1 MEIAGLII
9 AGVMSLVFGLMVVA
23 NQPRQPAT
31 RFFFVLTVGIALWA
45 LGIAAF
51 LATNVLAAA
60 LVYLRVY
67 YIGAALIAAAMI
79 SVAAHIGAR
88 RTTKYVP
95 VIAWVLFGIVASM
108 IIVRVD
114 WLIARVAL
122 NDHTVVIHPIGYF
135 IYMAYF
141 MLLFLVALII
151 LAHQARRRSALLVR
165 SQLRL
170 ISYAYGIAG
179 SVGMVFNLLL
189 PAVGCYDLIW
199 IGPLS
204 TFIFIPLAYLTIVK
218 HRLFGLKDAAVR
230 TIAYA
235 MLLSLLTI
243 VYYAATYSI
252 SAIISAFSGHDTG
265 GIPGFWGVLAAL
277 FLGFLFQPTKQFF
290 DRLTDKLFYRQG
302 YTIESFVDEI
312 GQILFHTMGLRL
324 LTTRLAACLTRL
336 IKARQ
341 VIFAVYDDGR
351 FRIFGSRGHTR
362 PPQVDLTELAVQ
374 YQLEQLDDVAVVE
387 SLPDRLRRTMKLQKI
402 AIIMTLSLQDDIVG
416 FVLIGESQ
424 KKNYVE
430 RDLSM
435 LRAVRGE
442 LAIAIKNAQSMEEVN
457 ELNTELQQRIEAAT
471 QELRMSNQQL
481 QRLDEAKNEFISMAS
496 HQLRTPLTSIKG
508 YLDMLLQGDLGP
520 VRPTQKAVLREAFS
534 SSERMVQLIN
544 DFLSISRL
552 QTGTF
557 TINRQLASLSD
568 IVRSEVA
575 LLKVVAKQ
583 HTITLSVHIDED
595 VPTLDIDAEKLRQV
609 IMNMID
615 NAIFYS
621 KERTTVNVSLS
632 CDTQEVVF
640 TVEDQGIGVP
650 KAEQSGVFGKF
661 FRASN
666 ARKRRPDGT
675 GVGLFLA
682 RKVVLE
688 HGGSMIFTSKE
699 NKGSTFGFRLPLD
712 QPRISKRRQVAKKGL
727 PE

>member
-1 MEIAGLII
+1 M
-9 AGVMSLVFGLMVVA
+9 
-23 NQPRQPAT
+23 
-31 RFFFVLTVGIALWA
+31 
-45 LGIAAF
+45 
-51 LATNVLAAA
+51 
-60 LVYLRVY
+60 
-67 YIGAALIAAAMI
+67 
-79 SVAAHIGAR
+79 
-88 RTTKYVP
+88 
-95 VIAWVLFGIVASM
+95 
-108 IIVRVD
+108 
-114 WLIARVAL
+114 
-122 NDHTVVIHPIGYF
+122 
-135 IYMAYF
+135 
-141 MLLFLVALII
+141 
-151 LAHQARRRSALLVR
+151 
-165 SQLRL
+165 
-170 ISYAYGIAG
+170 
-179 SVGMVFNLLL
+179 
-189 PAVGCYDLIW
+189 
-199 IGPLS
+199 
-204 TFIFIPLAYLTIVK
+204 
-218 HRLFGLKDAAVR
+218 
-230 TIAYA
+230 
-235 MLLSLLTI
+235 
-243 VYYAATYSI
+243 
-252 SAIISAFSGHDTG
+252 
-265 GIPGFWGVLAAL
+265 
-277 FLGFLFQPTKQFF
+277 
-290 DRLTDKLFYRQG
+290 
-302 YTIESFVDEI
+302 
-312 GQILFHTMGLRL
+312 
-324 LTTRLAACLTRL
+324 
-336 IKARQ
+336 
-341 VIFAVYDDGR
+341 YDDGR
-351 FRIFGSRGHTR
+351 FRIFGSHGHTR

-557 TINRQLASLSD
+557 TMNRQLASLSD

-621 KERTTVNVSLS
+621 KEQTTVNVSLC
-632 CDTQEVVF
+632 CDTHEVVF

-712 QPRISKRRQVAKKGL
+712 QPRIRKRRQVAKKGL

>member
-9 AGVMSLVFGLMVVA
+9 AGMMSLVFGLMVVA

-67 YIGAALIAAAMI
+67 YIGAALIAVTMI
-79 SVAAHIGAR
+79 SVATHIGAR

-95 VIAWVLFGIVASM
+95 VTAWVLFGIVASM

-114 WLIARVAL
+114 WLIAQVAL
-122 NDHTVVIHPIGYF
+122 NDHTVAIHPIGYF

-189 PAVGCYDLIW
+189 PAVGRYDLIW

-243 VYYAATYSI
+243 VYYVATYSI
-252 SAIISAFSGHDTG
+252 SAIVSALSGHDAS
-265 GIPGFWGVLAAL
+265 GISGFWGVLAAL

-290 DRLTDKLFYRQG
+290 DRLTDTLFYRQG

-312 GQILFHTMGLRL
+312 GQILLHTMGLRL
-324 LTTRLAACLTRL
+324 LTARLAACLTRL

-351 FRIFGSRGHTR
+351 FRIFGSHGHTR

-568 IVRSEVA
+568 IVQSEIA

-583 HTITLSVHIDED
+583 RNIVLSVHIDED

-621 KERTTVNVSLS
+621 KERTTVKVSL
-632 CDTQEVVF
+632 CYNTQEVVF

-712 QPRISKRRQVAKKGL
+712 QPRTRKR
-727 PE
+727 

>member
-23 NQPRQPAT
+23 HQPRQPAT

-51 LATNVLAAA
+51 LATNALATA
-60 LVYLRVY
+60 LIYLRIY
-67 YIGAALIAAAMI
+67 YIGAALIAVAMI
-79 SVAAHIGAR
+79 SVAAHIGSR
-88 RTTKYVP
+88 RTMKWLP
-95 VIAWVLFGIVASM
+95 VTAWVLFSIVAAV
-108 IIVRVD
+108 IVVRVD
-114 WLIARVAL
+114 WLIAQVVV
-122 NDHTVVIHPIGYF
+122 DEHTVVIHPIGYF
-135 IYMAYF
+135 VYMAYF
-141 MLLFLVALII
+141 ILLFLAALII
-151 LAHQARRRSALLVR
+151 LAYQARRRSALLVR

-170 ISYAYGIAG
+170 ISHAYGIAG
-179 SVGMVFNLLL
+179 GVGMVFNLLL
-189 PAVGCYDLIW
+189 PAVGRYDLIW
-199 IGPLS
+199 AGPLS

-235 MLLSLLTI
+235 MLLSLLAI
-243 VYYAATYSI
+243 VYYAATYII
-252 SAIISAFSGHDTG
+252 SAIVSALSGHDIG

-277 FLGFLFQPTKQFF
+277 LLGFLFQPTKQFF
-290 DRLTDKLFYRQG
+290 DRLTDKLFYRQD
-302 YTIESFVDEI
+302 YTIESFINEI
-312 GQILFHTMGLRL
+312 GQILLHTMGLRL

-336 IKARQ
+336 LKARQ

-362 PPQVDLTELAVQ
+362 PPQVDLTGLAAQ
-374 YQLEQLDDVAVVE
+374 HQIEQLDDVAVVE
-387 SLPDRLRRTMKLQKI
+387 SLPEQLRRTMKLQKL
-402 AIIMTLSLQDDIVG
+402 AIVMTLSLQEDIVG

-424 KKNYVE
+424 KNNYVE

-457 ELNTELQQRIEAAT
+457 ELNAELQQRVEAAT

-557 TINRQLASLSD
+557 TMNRQPANLGD
-568 IVRSEVA
+568 IVQSEMA
-575 LLKVVAKQ
+575 LLKIVAKQ
-583 HTITLSVHIDED
+583 HNITLSVHIDDD
-595 VPTLDIDAEKLRQV
+595 VPTLPIDAEKLRQV

-621 KERTTVNVSLS
+621 KERTTVKVSLC
-632 CDTQEVVF
+632 CDAQEVVF

-688 HGGSMIFTSKE
+688 HGGAMIFTSKE

-712 QPRISKRRQVAKKGL
+712 RTAANKKKATSH
-727 PE
+727 

>member
-67 YIGAALIAAAMI
+67 YIGAALIAVAMI
-79 SVAAHIGAR
+79 SVATHIGAR

-114 WLIARVAL
+114 WLIAQVAL
-122 NDHTVVIHPIGYF
+122 NDHTVMIHPIGYF

-179 SVGMVFNLLL
+179 SVGMIFNLLL
-189 PAVGCYDLIW
+189 PAIGRYDLIW

-312 GQILFHTMGLRL
+312 GQILLHTMGLRL
-324 LTTRLAACLTRL
+324 LTARLAACLTRL

-351 FRIFGSRGHTR
+351 FRIFGSHGHTR

-557 TINRQLASLSD
+557 TMNRQLASLSD
-568 IVRSEVA
+568 IVQSEVA

-609 IMNMID
+609 VMNMID

-621 KERTTVNVSLS
+621 KERTTVNVSLC

-688 HGGSMIFTSKE
+688 HGGAMIFTSKE

-712 QPRISKRRQVAKKGL
+712 QPRTRKR
-727 PE
+727 

>member
-79 SVAAHIGAR
+79 SVATHIGAR

-95 VIAWVLFGIVASM
+95 VTAWVLFGIIASM

-114 WLIARVAL
+114 WLIAQVAL

-243 VYYAATYSI
+243 VYYVATYSI
-252 SAIISAFSGHDTG
+252 SAIISALSGHDTG

-312 GQILFHTMGLRL
+312 GQILLHTMGLRL

-351 FRIFGSRGHTR
+351 FRIFGSHGHTR

-557 TINRQLASLSD
+557 TMNRQLASLSD

-583 HTITLSVHIDED
+583 RNIVLSVHIDED

-621 KERTTVNVSLS
+621 KEQTTVKVSLC

-699 NKGSTFGFRLPLD
+699 NKGSTFGFRLPID
-712 QPRISKRRQVAKKGL
+712 QPRIRKRRQVAKKGL

>member
-23 NQPRQPAT
+23 HQPRQPAT

-45 LGIAAF
+45 LGIAVF

-60 LVYLRVY
+60 LMYLRIY
-67 YIGAALIAAAMI
+67 YIGAALIAVAMI
-79 SVAAHIGAR
+79 SVATHIGAR

-95 VIAWVLFGIVASM
+95 VTAWVLFSVVALMIV
-108 IIVRVD
+108 VRVD
-114 WLIARVAL
+114 WLIAQVVL

-135 IYMAYF
+135 VYVAYF
-141 MLLFLVALII
+141 ILLFLAALII

-179 SVGMVFNLLL
+179 SVGMIFNLLL
-189 PAVGCYDLIW
+189 PAVGRYDLIW

-243 VYYAATYSI
+243 IYYAATYSI
-252 SAIISAFSGHDTG
+252 SAIISALSGHDTG
-265 GIPGFWGVLAAL
+265 GMPGFWGVLAAL

-302 YTIESFVDEI
+302 YTIESFINEV
-312 GQILFHTMGLRL
+312 GQILLHTMGLRL

-351 FRIFGSRGHTR
+351 FRIFGSHGHTR

-557 TINRQLASLSD
+557 TMNRQLASLSD
-568 IVRSEVA
+568 IVQSEIA

-609 IMNMID
+609 VMNMVD

-621 KERTTVNVSLS
+621 KERTTVKVSLC

-712 QPRISKRRQVAKKGL
+712 RSAANKKKVTSR
-727 PE
+727 

>member
-23 NQPRQPAT
+23 HQPRQPAT

-51 LATNVLAAA
+51 LATNVLVAA
-60 LVYLRVY
+60 LIYLRIY
-67 YIGAALIAAAMI
+67 YIGAALIAVAMI
-79 SVAAHIGAR
+79 SVAAHIGSR
-88 RTTKYVP
+88 RTMKWLPAT
-95 VIAWVLFGIVASM
+95 AWVLFSIVAAV
-108 IIVRVD
+108 IVVRVD
-114 WLIARVAL
+114 WLIAQVVV
-122 NDHTVVIHPIGYF
+122 DEHTVVIHPIGYF

-141 MLLFLVALII
+141 ILLFLAALVI
-151 LAHQARRRSALLVR
+151 LAYQARRRSALLVR

-170 ISYAYGIAG
+170 ISHAYGIAG
-179 SVGMVFNLLL
+179 GVGMVFNLLL
-189 PAVGCYDLIW
+189 PAVGRYDLIW
-199 IGPLS
+199 AGPLS

-235 MLLSLLTI
+235 MLLSLLAI
-243 VYYAATYSI
+243 VYYAATYII
-252 SAIISAFSGHDTG
+252 SAIVSALSGHDIG

-277 FLGFLFQPTKQFF
+277 LLGFLFQPTKQFF
-290 DRLTDKLFYRQG
+290 DRLTDKLFYRQD
-302 YTIESFVDEI
+302 YTIESFINEI
-312 GQILFHTMGLRL
+312 GQILLHTMGLRL

-336 IKARQ
+336 LKARQ

-362 PPQVDLTELAVQ
+362 PPQVDLTGLAVQ
-374 YQLEQLDDVAVVE
+374 HQIEQLDDVAVVE
-387 SLPDRLRRTMKLQKI
+387 SLPEQLRRTMKLQKL
-402 AIIMTLSLQDDIVG
+402 AIVMTLSLQEDIVG

-424 KKNYVE
+424 KNNYVE

-457 ELNTELQQRIEAAT
+457 ELNAELQQRVEAAT

-557 TINRQLASLSD
+557 TMNRQPANLGD
-568 IVRSEVA
+568 IVQSEMA
-575 LLKVVAKQ
+575 LLKIVAKQ
-583 HTITLSVHIDED
+583 HNITLSVHIDDD
-595 VPTLDIDAEKLRQV
+595 VPTLPIDAEKLRQV

-621 KERTTVNVSLS
+621 KEQTTVKVSLC
-632 CDTQEVVF
+632 CDTREVVF

-688 HGGSMIFTSKE
+688 HGGAMIFTSKE

-712 QPRISKRRQVAKKGL
+712 RPAVNKKKATSH
-727 PE
+727 

>member
-9 AGVMSLVFGLMVVA
+9 AGVMSLVFGVMVVA
-23 NQPRQPAT
+23 NQPHQPAT

-51 LATNVLAAA
+51 LATNVLVAA
-60 LVYLRVY
+60 LIYLRIY
-67 YIGAALIAAAMI
+67 YIGAALIAVAMI
-79 SVAAHIGAR
+79 SVAAHIGSR
-88 RTTKYVP
+88 RTMKWLPAT
-95 VIAWVLFGIVASM
+95 AWVLFSIVAAV
-108 IIVRVD
+108 IVVRVD
-114 WLIARVAL
+114 WLIAQVVV
-122 NDHTVVIHPIGYF
+122 DEHTVVIHPIGYF

-141 MLLFLVALII
+141 ILLFLAALVI
-151 LAHQARRRSALLVR
+151 LAYQARRRSALLVR

-170 ISYAYGIAG
+170 ISHAYGIAG
-179 SVGMVFNLLL
+179 GVGMVFNLLL
-189 PAVGCYDLIW
+189 PAVGRYDLIW
-199 IGPLS
+199 AGPLS

-235 MLLSLLTI
+235 MLLSLLAI
-243 VYYAATYSI
+243 VYYAATYII
-252 SAIISAFSGHDTG
+252 SAIVSALSGHDIG

-290 DRLTDKLFYRQG
+290 DRLTDKLFYRQD
-302 YTIESFVDEI
+302 YTIESFINEI
-312 GQILFHTMGLRL
+312 GQILLHTMGLRL

-336 IKARQ
+336 LKARQ

-362 PPQVDLTELAVQ
+362 PPQVDLTGLAVQ
-374 YQLEQLDDVAVVE
+374 HQIEQLDDVAVVE
-387 SLPDRLRRTMKLQKI
+387 SLPEQLRRTMKLQKL
-402 AIIMTLSLQDDIVG
+402 AIVMTLSLQEDIVG

-424 KKNYVE
+424 KNNYVE

-457 ELNTELQQRIEAAT
+457 ELNAELQQRVEAAT

-557 TINRQLASLSD
+557 TMNRQLANLGD
-568 IVRSEVA
+568 IVQSEMA
-575 LLKVVAKQ
+575 LLKIVAKQ
-583 HTITLSVHIDED
+583 HNITLSVHIDD
-595 VPTLDIDAEKLRQV
+595 DIPTLPIDAEKLRQV

-621 KERTTVNVSLS
+621 KERTTVKVSLC
-632 CDTQEVVF
+632 CDTREVVF

-688 HGGSMIFTSKE
+688 HGGAMIFTSKE

-712 QPRISKRRQVAKKGL
+712 RPAVNKKKATSH
-727 PE
+727 

>member
-45 LGIAAF
+45 LGIAVF

-60 LVYLRVY
+60 LIYLRIY
-67 YIGAALIAAAMI
+67 YIGAALIAVAMI
-79 SVAAHIGAR
+79 SVAAHIGSR
-88 RTTKYVP
+88 RTMKWLPAT
-95 VIAWVLFGIVASM
+95 AWVLFSIVAAV
-108 IIVRVD
+108 IVVRVD
-114 WLIARVAL
+114 WLIAQVVV
-122 NDHTVVIHPIGYF
+122 DEHTVVIHPIGYF

-141 MLLFLVALII
+141 ILLFLAALII

-179 SVGMVFNLLL
+179 SVGMIFNLLL
-189 PAVGCYDLIW
+189 PAVGRYDLIW

-243 VYYAATYSI
+243 VYYTATYSI
-252 SAIISAFSGHDTG
+252 SAIVSALSGHDIG
-265 GIPGFWGVLAAL
+265 GIPGFWGVMAAL
-277 FLGFLFQPTKQFF
+277 LLGFLFQPTKQFF

-302 YTIESFVDEI
+302 YTIESFINEI
-312 GQILFHTMGLRL
+312 GQILLHTMGLRL

-336 IKARQ
+336 LKARQ
-341 VIFAVYDDGR
+341 VIFAVYDDGH

-362 PPQVDLTELAVQ
+362 PPQVDLAELVIQ
-374 YQLEQLDDVAVVE
+374 HQLEQLDDVAVVE
-387 SLPDRLRRTMKLQKI
+387 SLPEQLRRTMKLQKL
-402 AIIMTLSLQDDIVG
+402 AIVMTLSLQEDIVG

-424 KKNYVE
+424 KNNYVE

-457 ELNTELQQRIEAAT
+457 ELNAELQQRVEAAT

-557 TINRQLASLSD
+557 TMNRQLANLGD
-568 IVRSEVA
+568 IVQSEMA
-575 LLKVVAKQ
+575 LLKIVAKQ
-583 HTITLSVHIDED
+583 HNITLSVHIDDD
-595 VPTLDIDAEKLRQV
+595 VPTLPIDAEKLRQV

-621 KERTTVNVSLS
+621 KERTTVKVSLC
-632 CDTQEVVF
+632 CDTREVVF

-688 HGGSMIFTSKE
+688 HGGAMIFTSKE

-712 QPRISKRRQVAKKGL
+712 RPAVNKKKATSH
-727 PE
+727 

>member
-23 NQPRQPAT
+23 HQPRQPAT

-60 LVYLRVY
+60 LIYLRIY
-67 YIGAALIAAAMI
+67 YIGAALIAVAML
-79 SVAAHIGAR
+79 SVAAHIGSR
-88 RTTKYVP
+88 RTMKWLPAT
-95 VIAWVLFGIVASM
+95 AWVLFSIVAAV
-108 IIVRVD
+108 IVVRVD
-114 WLIARVAL
+114 WLIAQVVV
-122 NDHTVVIHPIGYF
+122 DEHTVVIHPIGYF

-141 MLLFLVALII
+141 ILLFLAALVI
-151 LAHQARRRSALLVR
+151 LAYQARRRSALLVR

-170 ISYAYGIAG
+170 ISHAYEIAG
-179 SVGMVFNLLL
+179 GVGMVFNLLL
-189 PAVGCYDLIW
+189 PAVGRYDLIW
-199 IGPLS
+199 AGPLS

-235 MLLSLLTI
+235 MLLSLLAI
-243 VYYAATYSI
+243 VYYAATYII
-252 SAIISAFSGHDTG
+252 SAIVSALSGHDIG

-290 DRLTDKLFYRQG
+290 DRLTDKLFYRQD
-302 YTIESFVDEI
+302 YTIESFINEI
-312 GQILFHTMGLRL
+312 GQILLHTMGLRL

-336 IKARQ
+336 LKARQ

-362 PPQVDLTELAVQ
+362 PPQVDLTGLAVQ
-374 YQLEQLDDVAVVE
+374 HQIEQLDDVAVVE
-387 SLPDRLRRTMKLQKI
+387 SLPEQLRRTMKLQKL
-402 AIIMTLSLQDDIVG
+402 AIVMTLSLQEDIVG

-424 KKNYVE
+424 KNNYVE

-457 ELNTELQQRIEAAT
+457 ELNAELQQRVEAAT

-557 TINRQLASLSD
+557 TMNRQLANLGD
-568 IVRSEVA
+568 IVQSEMA
-575 LLKVVAKQ
+575 LLKIVAKQ
-583 HTITLSVHIDED
+583 HNITLSVHIDD
-595 VPTLDIDAEKLRQV
+595 DIPTLPIDAEKLRQV

-621 KERTTVNVSLS
+621 KERTTVKVSLC
-632 CDTQEVVF
+632 CDTREVVF

-688 HGGSMIFTSKE
+688 HGGAMIFTSKE

-712 QPRISKRRQVAKKGL
+712 RPAVNKKKATSH
-727 PE
+727 

>member
-23 NQPRQPAT
+23 HQPRQLAT

-60 LVYLRVY
+60 LIYLRIY

-79 SVAAHIGAR
+79 SVATHIGAR
-88 RTTKYVP
+88 RSAKYVP
-95 VIAWVLFGIVASM
+95 VTAWVLFSIVALM

-114 WLIARVAL
+114 WLIAQVVL

-135 IYMAYF
+135 VYMVYF
-141 MLLFLVALII
+141 ILLFLAALII

-179 SVGMVFNLLL
+179 SVGMIFNLLL
-189 PAVGCYDLIW
+189 PAVGRYDLIW

-243 VYYAATYSI
+243 VYYTATYSI
-252 SAIISAFSGHDTG
+252 SAIVSAFSGYDSG
-265 GIPGFWGVLAAL
+265 GMPGFWGVLAAL
-277 FLGFLFQPTKQFF
+277 LLGFLFQPTKQFF

-302 YTIESFVDEI
+302 YTIESFINEI
-312 GQILFHTMGLRL
+312 GQILLHTMGLRL
-324 LTTRLAACLTRL
+324 LTTRLAVCLTRL

-341 VIFAVYDDGR
+341 VIFAVYDNGR

-362 PPQVDLTELAVQ
+362 PPQVDLTGLAVQ
-374 YQLEQLDDVAVVE
+374 HQIEQLDDVAVVE
-387 SLPDRLRRTMKLQKI
+387 SLPEQLRRTMKLQKL
-402 AIIMTLSLQDDIVG
+402 AIVMTLSLQEDIVG

-424 KKNYVE
+424 KNNYVE

-457 ELNTELQQRIEAAT
+457 ELNAELQQRVEAAT

-557 TINRQLASLSD
+557 TMNRQLANLGD
-568 IVRSEVA
+568 IVQSEMA
-575 LLKVVAKQ
+575 LLKIVAKQ
-583 HTITLSVHIDED
+583 RNITLSVHIDDD
-595 VPTLDIDAEKLRQV
+595 VPTLPIDAEKLRQV
-609 IMNMID
+609 IMNMTD

-621 KERTTVNVSLS
+621 KEQTTVKVSLC
-632 CDTQEVVF
+632 CDTREVVF

-699 NKGSTFGFRLPLD
+699 DKGSTFGFRLPLD
-712 QPRISKRRQVAKKGL
+712 RPAVNKKKVTSR
-727 PE
+727 

>member
-23 NQPRQPAT
+23 HQPRQPAT

-60 LVYLRVY
+60 LVHLRVY
-67 YIGAALIAAAMI
+67 YIGAALIAVAMI
-79 SVAAHIGAR
+79 SVATHIGAR

-189 PAVGCYDLIW
+189 PAVGRYDLIW

-230 TIAYA
+230 MIAYA

-243 VYYAATYSI
+243 VYYVATYSI
-252 SAIISAFSGHDTG
+252 SAIVSALSGHDTG
-265 GIPGFWGVLAAL
+265 GISGFWGVLAAL

-302 YTIESFVDEI
+302 YTIESFINEV
-312 GQILFHTMGLRL
+312 GQILLHTMGLRL

-351 FRIFGSRGHTR
+351 FRIFGSHGHTR

-457 ELNTELQQRIEAAT
+457 ELNTELQQRVEAAT
-471 QELRMSNQQL
+471 QELRTSNQQL

-557 TINRQLASLSD
+557 TMNRQPANLGD
-568 IVRSEVA
+568 IVQSEMA
-575 LLKVVAKQ
+575 LLKIVAKQ
-583 HTITLSVHIDED
+583 RNITLSVHIDDD
-595 VPTLDIDAEKLRQV
+595 VPILAIDAEKLRQV

-621 KERTTVNVSLS
+621 KEQTTVKVSLC
-632 CDTQEVVF
+632 CDTREVVF

-699 NKGSTFGFRLPLD
+699 DKGSTFGFRLPLD
-712 QPRISKRRQVAKKGL
+712 RPAVNKKKVTSR
-727 PE
+727 

>member
-1 MEIAGLII
+1 
-9 AGVMSLVFGLMVVA
+9 
-23 NQPRQPAT
+23 
-31 RFFFVLTVGIALWA
+31 
-45 LGIAAF
+45 
-51 LATNVLAAA
+51 
-60 LVYLRVY
+60 
-67 YIGAALIAAAMI
+67 MI
-79 SVAAHIGAR
+79 SVATHIGAR

-95 VIAWVLFGIVASM
+95 VTAWVLFGIVASM

-114 WLIARVAL
+114 WLIAQVAL
-122 NDHTVVIHPIGYF
+122 NDHTVMIHPIGYF

-179 SVGMVFNLLL
+179 SVGMIFNLLL
-189 PAVGCYDLIW
+189 PAIGRYDLIW

-243 VYYAATYSI
+243 VYYVATYSI
-252 SAIISAFSGHDTG
+252 SAIVSALSGHDAS
-265 GIPGFWGVLAAL
+265 GISGFWGVLAAL

-312 GQILFHTMGLRL
+312 GQILLHTMGLRL

-351 FRIFGSRGHTR
+351 FRIFGSHGHTR

-557 TINRQLASLSD
+557 TMNRQLASLSD

-609 IMNMID
+609 VMNMID

-621 KERTTVNVSLS
+621 KERTTIKVSL
-632 CDTQEVVF
+632 CCNTQEVVF

>member
-23 NQPRQPAT
+23 HQSRQPAT

-60 LVYLRVY
+60 LIYLRIY
-67 YIGAALIAAAMI
+67 YIGAALIAVAMI
-79 SVAAHIGAR
+79 SVAAHIGSR
-88 RTTKYVP
+88 RTMKWLPAT
-95 VIAWVLFGIVASM
+95 AWVLFGIVAAV
-108 IIVRVD
+108 IVVRVD
-114 WLIARVAL
+114 WLIAQVVV
-122 NDHTVVIHPIGYF
+122 DEHTVVIHPIGYF

-141 MLLFLVALII
+141 ILLFLAALVI
-151 LAHQARRRSALLVR
+151 LAYQARRRSALLVR

-170 ISYAYGIAG
+170 ISHAYGIAG
-179 SVGMVFNLLL
+179 GVGMVFNLLL
-189 PAVGCYDLIW
+189 PAVGRYDLIW
-199 IGPLS
+199 AGPLS

-235 MLLSLLTI
+235 MLLSLLAI
-243 VYYAATYSI
+243 VYYAATYII
-252 SAIISAFSGHDTG
+252 SAIVSALSGHDIG

-277 FLGFLFQPTKQFF
+277 LLGFLFQPTKQFF
-290 DRLTDKLFYRQG
+290 DRLTDKLFYRQD
-302 YTIESFVDEI
+302 YTIESFINEI
-312 GQILFHTMGLRL
+312 GQILLHTMGLRL
-324 LTTRLAACLTRL
+324 LTTRLAVCLTRL
-336 IKARQ
+336 LKARQ

-362 PPQVDLTELAVQ
+362 PPQVDLTGLAAQ
-374 YQLEQLDDVAVVE
+374 HQTEQLDDVAVVE
-387 SLPDRLRRTMKLQKI
+387 SLPEQLRRTMKLQKL
-402 AIIMTLSLQDDIVG
+402 AIVMTLSLQEDIVG

-424 KKNYVE
+424 KNNYVE

-457 ELNTELQQRIEAAT
+457 ELNAELQQRVEAAT

-557 TINRQLASLSD
+557 TMNRQPANLGD
-568 IVRSEVA
+568 IVQSEMI
-575 LLKVVAKQ
+575 LLKIVAKQ
-583 HTITLSVHIDED
+583 RNITLSVHIDDD
-595 VPTLDIDAEKLRQV
+595 VPSLAIDAEKLRQV

-621 KERTTVNVSLS
+621 KEQTTVKVSLC
-632 CDTQEVVF
+632 CDAQEVVF

-688 HGGSMIFTSKE
+688 HGGAMIFASKE

-712 QPRISKRRQVAKKGL
+712 RPAVNKKKATSH
-727 PE
+727 

>member
-23 NQPRQPAT
+23 HQPRQPAT

-51 LATNVLAAA
+51 LATNVLVAA
-60 LVYLRVY
+60 LIYLRIY
-67 YIGAALIAAAMI
+67 YIGAALIAVAMI
-79 SVAAHIGAR
+79 SVAAHIGSR
-88 RTTKYVP
+88 RTMKWLPAT
-95 VIAWVLFGIVASM
+95 AWVLFGIVTTV
-108 IIVRVD
+108 IVVRVD
-114 WLIARVAL
+114 WLIAQVVV
-122 NDHTVVIHPIGYF
+122 DEHTVVIHPIGYF

-141 MLLFLVALII
+141 ILLFLAALVI
-151 LAHQARRRSALLVR
+151 LAYQARRRSALLVR
-165 SQLRL
+165 PQLRL
-170 ISYAYGIAG
+170 ISHAYGIAG
-179 SVGMVFNLLL
+179 GVGMVFNLLL
-189 PAVGCYDLIW
+189 PAVGRYDLIW
-199 IGPLS
+199 AGPLS

-235 MLLSLLTI
+235 MLLSLLAI
-243 VYYAATYSI
+243 VYYAATYII
-252 SAIISAFSGHDTG
+252 SAIVSALSGHDIG

-277 FLGFLFQPTKQFF
+277 LLGFLFQPTKQFF

-302 YTIESFVDEI
+302 YTIESFINEV
-312 GQILFHTMGLRL
+312 GQILLHTMGLRL

-336 IKARQ
+336 LKARQ

-362 PPQVDLTELAVQ
+362 PPQVDLTGLAVQ
-374 YQLEQLDDVAVVE
+374 HQIEQLDDVAVVE
-387 SLPDRLRRTMKLQKI
+387 SLPEQLRRTMKLQKL
-402 AIIMTLSLQDDIVG
+402 AIVMTLSLQEDIVG

-424 KKNYVE
+424 KNNYVE

-457 ELNTELQQRIEAAT
+457 ELNAELQQRVEAAT

-557 TINRQLASLSD
+557 TMNRQLANLGD
-568 IVRSEVA
+568 IVQSEMA
-575 LLKVVAKQ
+575 LLKIVAKQ
-583 HTITLSVHIDED
+583 HNITLSVHIDDD
-595 VPTLDIDAEKLRQV
+595 VPTLPIDAEKLRQV

-621 KERTTVNVSLS
+621 KEQTTVKVSLC
-632 CDTQEVVF
+632 CDAQEVVF

-688 HGGSMIFTSKE
+688 HGGAMIFASKE

-712 QPRISKRRQVAKKGL
+712 RAAANKKKATSH
-727 PE
+727 

>member
-60 LVYLRVY
+60 LIYLRIY

-79 SVAAHIGAR
+79 SVATHIGAR

-95 VIAWVLFGIVASM
+95 VTAWVLFGIVASM

-114 WLIARVAL
+114 WLIAQVVL

-135 IYMAYF
+135 VYMVYF
-141 MLLFLVALII
+141 ILLFLAALII

-179 SVGMVFNLLL
+179 SVGMIFNLLL
-189 PAVGCYDLIW
+189 PAVGRYDLIW

-243 VYYAATYSI
+243 VYYTATYSI
-252 SAIISAFSGHDTG
+252 SAIVSAFSGHDIG
-265 GIPGFWGVLAAL
+265 GMPGFWGVLAAL
-277 FLGFLFQPTKQFF
+277 LLGFLFQPTKQFF

-302 YTIESFVDEI
+302 YTIESFINEI
-312 GQILFHTMGLRL
+312 GQILLHTMGLRL
-324 LTTRLAACLTRL
+324 LTTRLAVCLTRL

-341 VIFAVYDDGR
+341 VIFAVYDNGR

-362 PPQVDLTELAVQ
+362 PPQVDLAELVMQ
-374 YQLEQLDDVAVVE
+374 HQLEQLDDVAVVE
-387 SLPDRLRRTMKLQKI
+387 SLPEQLRRTMKLQKL
-402 AIIMTLSLQDDIVG
+402 AIVMTLSLQEDIVG

-424 KKNYVE
+424 KNNYVE

-457 ELNTELQQRIEAAT
+457 ELNAELQQRVEAAT

-557 TINRQLASLSD
+557 TMNRQLANLGD
-568 IVRSEVA
+568 IVRSEMA
-575 LLKVVAKQ
+575 LLKIVAKQ
-583 HTITLSVHIDED
+583 HNITLSVHIDDD
-595 VPTLDIDAEKLRQV
+595 VPTLAIDAEKLRQV

-621 KERTTVNVSLS
+621 KEQTTVKVSLC
-632 CDTQEVVF
+632 CDTREVVF

-699 NKGSTFGFRLPLD
+699 DKGSTFGFRLPLD
-712 QPRISKRRQVAKKGL
+712 RPAVNKKKVTSR
-727 PE
+727 

>member
-23 NQPRQPAT
+23 HQPRQPAT

-51 LATNVLAAA
+51 LATNVLVAA
-60 LVYLRVY
+60 LIYLRVY
-67 YIGAALIAAAMI
+67 YIGAALIAVAMI
-79 SVAAHIGAR
+79 SVAAHIGSR
-88 RTTKYVP
+88 RTMKWLPAT
-95 VIAWVLFGIVASM
+95 AWVLFSIVAAV
-108 IIVRVD
+108 IVVRVD
-114 WLIARVAL
+114 WLIAQVVV
-122 NDHTVVIHPIGYF
+122 DEHTVVIHPIGYF

-141 MLLFLVALII
+141 ILLFLAALVI
-151 LAHQARRRSALLVR
+151 LAYQARRRSALLVR

-170 ISYAYGIAG
+170 ISHAYGIAG
-179 SVGMVFNLLL
+179 GVGMVFNLLL
-189 PAVGCYDLIW
+189 PAVGRYDLIW
-199 IGPLS
+199 AGPLS

-235 MLLSLLTI
+235 MLLSLLAI
-243 VYYAATYSI
+243 VYYAATYII
-252 SAIISAFSGHDTG
+252 SAIVSALSGHDIG

-290 DRLTDKLFYRQG
+290 DRLTDKLFYRQD
-302 YTIESFVDEI
+302 YTIESFINEI
-312 GQILFHTMGLRL
+312 GQILLHTMGLRL

-336 IKARQ
+336 LKARQ
-341 VIFAVYDDGR
+341 VIFAVYDDGC

-362 PPQVDLTELAVQ
+362 PPQVDLTGLAVQ
-374 YQLEQLDDVAVVE
+374 HQIEQLNDVAVVE
-387 SLPDRLRRTMKLQKI
+387 SLPEQLRRTMKLQKL
-402 AIIMTLSLQDDIVG
+402 AIVMTLSLQEDIVG

-424 KKNYVE
+424 KNNYVE

-457 ELNTELQQRIEAAT
+457 ELNAELQQRVEAAT

-557 TINRQLASLSD
+557 TMNRQPANLGD
-568 IVRSEVA
+568 IVQSEMA
-575 LLKVVAKQ
+575 LLKIVAKQ
-583 HTITLSVHIDED
+583 HNITLSVHIDDD
-595 VPTLDIDAEKLRQV
+595 VPTLAIDAEKLRQV

-621 KERTTVNVSLS
+621 KEQTTVKVSLC
-632 CDTQEVVF
+632 CDTREVLF

-688 HGGSMIFTSKE
+688 HGGAMIFTSKE

-712 QPRISKRRQVAKKGL
+712 RTAANKKKATSH
-727 PE
+727 

>member
-23 NQPRQPAT
+23 HQPRQPAT

-79 SVAAHIGAR
+79 SVATHIGAR

-95 VIAWVLFGIVASM
+95 VTAWVLFGIIASM

-189 PAVGCYDLIW
+189 PAVGRYDLIW

-243 VYYAATYSI
+243 IYYAATYSI
-252 SAIISAFSGHDTG
+252 SAIISALSGHDTG
-265 GIPGFWGVLAAL
+265 GISGFWGVLAAL

-312 GQILFHTMGLRL
+312 GQILLHTMGLRL

-557 TINRQLASLSD
+557 TMNRQLASLSD
-568 IVRSEVA
+568 IVRSEIA

-583 HTITLSVHIDED
+583 RNIVLSVHIDED

-621 KERTTVNVSLS
+621 KEQTTVKVSLC

-712 QPRISKRRQVAKKGL
+712 QPRIRKRRQVAKKGL

>member
-23 NQPRQPAT
+23 HQPRQPAT

-51 LATNVLAAA
+51 LATNVLVAA
-60 LVYLRVY
+60 LIYLRIY
-67 YIGAALIAAAMI
+67 YIGAALIAVAMI
-79 SVAAHIGAR
+79 SVAAHIGSR
-88 RTTKYVP
+88 RTMKWLPAT
-95 VIAWVLFGIVASM
+95 AWVLFSIVAAV
-108 IIVRVD
+108 IVVRVD
-114 WLIARVAL
+114 WLIAQVVV
-122 NDHTVVIHPIGYF
+122 DEHTVVIHPIGYF

-141 MLLFLVALII
+141 ILLFLAALVI
-151 LAHQARRRSALLVR
+151 LAYQARRRSALLVR

-170 ISYAYGIAG
+170 ISHAYGIAG
-179 SVGMVFNLLL
+179 GVGMVFNLLL
-189 PAVGCYDLIW
+189 PAVGRYDLIW
-199 IGPLS
+199 AGPLS

-235 MLLSLLTI
+235 MLLSLLAI
-243 VYYAATYSI
+243 VYYAATY
-252 SAIISAFSGHDTG
+252 IISALVSALSGHDIG

-277 FLGFLFQPTKQFF
+277 LLGFLFQPTKQFF
-290 DRLTDKLFYRQG
+290 DRLTDKLFYRQD
-302 YTIESFVDEI
+302 YTIESFINEI
-312 GQILFHTMGLRL
+312 GQILLHTMGLRL

-336 IKARQ
+336 LKARQ
-341 VIFAVYDDGR
+341 VIFAVYDDGH

-362 PPQVDLTELAVQ
+362 PPQVDLTGLAVQ
-374 YQLEQLDDVAVVE
+374 HQIEQLDDVAVVE
-387 SLPDRLRRTMKLQKI
+387 SLPEQLRRTMKLQKL
-402 AIIMTLSLQDDIVG
+402 AIVMTLSLQEDIVG

-424 KKNYVE
+424 KNNYVE

-457 ELNTELQQRIEAAT
+457 ELNAELQQRVEAAT

-557 TINRQLASLSD
+557 TMNRQPANLGD
-568 IVRSEVA
+568 IVQSEMA
-575 LLKVVAKQ
+575 LLKIVAKQ
-583 HTITLSVHIDED
+583 HNITLSVHIDDD
-595 VPTLDIDAEKLRQV
+595 VPTLPIDAEKLRQV

-621 KERTTVNVSLS
+621 KERTTVKVSLC
-632 CDTQEVVF
+632 CDTREVVF

-688 HGGSMIFTSKE
+688 HGGAMIFTSKE

-712 QPRISKRRQVAKKGL
+712 RPAVNKKKATSH
-727 PE
+727 

>member
-23 NQPRQPAT
+23 HQPRQPAT

-60 LVYLRVY
+60 LMYLRIY
-67 YIGAALIAAAMI
+67 YIGAALIAVAMI
-79 SVAAHIGAR
+79 SVAAHIGSR
-88 RTTKYVP
+88 RTMKWLPAT
-95 VIAWVLFGIVASM
+95 AWVLFSIVAAV
-108 IIVRVD
+108 IVVRVD
-114 WLIARVAL
+114 WLIAQVVV
-122 NDHTVVIHPIGYF
+122 DEHTVVIHPIGYF

-141 MLLFLVALII
+141 ILLFLAALVI
-151 LAHQARRRSALLVR
+151 LAYQARRRSALLVR

-170 ISYAYGIAG
+170 ISHAYGIAG
-179 SVGMVFNLLL
+179 GVGMVFNLLL
-189 PAVGCYDLIW
+189 PAVGRYDLIW
-199 IGPLS
+199 AGPLS

-235 MLLSLLTI
+235 MLLSLLAI
-243 VYYAATYSI
+243 VYYAATYII
-252 SAIISAFSGHDTG
+252 SAIVSALSGHDIG

-290 DRLTDKLFYRQG
+290 DRLTDKLFYRQD
-302 YTIESFVDEI
+302 YTIESFINEI
-312 GQILFHTMGLRL
+312 GQILLHTMGLRL

-336 IKARQ
+336 LKARQ

-362 PPQVDLTELAVQ
+362 PPQVDLTGLAAQ
-374 YQLEQLDDVAVVE
+374 HQIEQLDDVAVVE
-387 SLPDRLRRTMKLQKI
+387 SLPEQLRRTMKLQKL
-402 AIIMTLSLQDDIVG
+402 AIVMTLSLQEDIVG

-424 KKNYVE
+424 KNNYVE

-457 ELNTELQQRIEAAT
+457 ELNAELQQRVEAAT

-520 VRPTQKAVLREAFS
+520 VHPTQKAVLREAFS

-557 TINRQLASLSD
+557 TMNRQPANLGD
-568 IVRSEVA
+568 IVQSEMA
-575 LLKVVAKQ
+575 LLKIVAKQ
-583 HTITLSVHIDED
+583 HNITLSVRIDDD
-595 VPTLDIDAEKLRQV
+595 VPTLAIDAEKLRQV

-621 KERTTVNVSLS
+621 KERTTVKVSLC
-632 CDTQEVVF
+632 CDTREVVF

-688 HGGSMIFTSKE
+688 HGGAMIFTSKE

-712 QPRISKRRQVAKKGL
+712 RTAANKKKATSH
-727 PE
+727 

>member
-23 NQPRQPAT
+23 HQPRQPAT

-51 LATNVLAAA
+51 LATNVLVAA
-60 LVYLRVY
+60 LIYLRIY
-67 YIGAALIAAAMI
+67 YIGAALIAVAMI
-79 SVAAHIGAR
+79 SVAAHIGSR
-88 RTTKYVP
+88 RTMKWLPAT
-95 VIAWVLFGIVASM
+95 AWVLFSIVAAV
-108 IIVRVD
+108 IVVRVD
-114 WLIARVAL
+114 WLIAQVVV
-122 NDHTVVIHPIGYF
+122 DEHTVVIHPIGYF

-141 MLLFLVALII
+141 ILLFLAALVI
-151 LAHQARRRSALLVR
+151 LAYQARRRSALLVR

-170 ISYAYGIAG
+170 ISHAYGIAG
-179 SVGMVFNLLL
+179 GVGMVFNLLL
-189 PAVGCYDLIW
+189 PAVGRYDLIW
-199 IGPLS
+199 AGPLS

-235 MLLSLLTI
+235 MLLSLLAI
-243 VYYAATYSI
+243 VYYAATY
-252 SAIISAFSGHDTG
+252 IISALVSALSGHDIG

-277 FLGFLFQPTKQFF
+277 LLGFLFQPTKQFF
-290 DRLTDKLFYRQG
+290 DRLTDKLFYRQD
-302 YTIESFVDEI
+302 YTIESFINEI
-312 GQILFHTMGLRL
+312 GQILLHTMGLRL

-336 IKARQ
+336 LKARQ
-341 VIFAVYDDGR
+341 VIFAVYDDGH

-362 PPQVDLTELAVQ
+362 PPQVDLTGLAVQ
-374 YQLEQLDDVAVVE
+374 HQIEQLDDVAVVE
-387 SLPDRLRRTMKLQKI
+387 SLPEQLRRTMKLQKL
-402 AIIMTLSLQDDIVG
+402 AIVMTLSLQEDIVG

-424 KKNYVE
+424 KNNYVE

-457 ELNTELQQRIEAAT
+457 ELNAELQQRVEAAT

-557 TINRQLASLSD
+557 TMNRQPANLGD
-568 IVRSEVA
+568 IVQSEMA
-575 LLKVVAKQ
+575 LLKIVAKQ
-583 HTITLSVHIDED
+583 HNITLSVHIDDD
-595 VPTLDIDAEKLRQV
+595 VPTLPIDAEKLRQV

-621 KERTTVNVSLS
+621 KERTTVKVSLC
-632 CDTQEVVF
+632 CDTREVVF

-688 HGGSMIFTSKE
+688 HGGAMIFTSKE

-712 QPRISKRRQVAKKGL
+712 RAAANKKKATSH
-727 PE
+727 

>member
-67 YIGAALIAAAMI
+67 YIGAALIAVAMI
-79 SVAAHIGAR
+79 SVATHIGAR

-114 WLIARVAL
+114 WLIAQVAL

-189 PAVGCYDLIW
+189 PAVGRYDLIW

-243 VYYAATYSI
+243 IYYAATYSI

-312 GQILFHTMGLRL
+312 GQILLHTMGLRL

-351 FRIFGSRGHTR
+351 FRIFGSHGHTR

-442 LAIAIKNAQSMEEVN
+442 LAIAIKNAQSMR
-457 ELNTELQQRIEAAT
+457 QR
-471 QELRMSNQQL
+471 
-481 QRLDEAKNEFISMAS
+481 
-496 HQLRTPLTSIKG
+496 
-508 YLDMLLQGDLGP
+508 
-520 VRPTQKAVLREAFS
+520 
-534 SSERMVQLIN
+534 
-544 DFLSISRL
+544 
-552 QTGTF
+552 
-557 TINRQLASLSD
+557 
-568 IVRSEVA
+568 RS
-575 LLKVVAKQ
+575 
-583 HTITLSVHIDED
+583 
-595 VPTLDIDAEKLRQV
+595 
-609 IMNMID
+609 
-615 NAIFYS
+615 
-621 KERTTVNVSLS
+621 
-632 CDTQEVVF
+632 C
-640 TVEDQGIGVP
+640 G
-650 KAEQSGVFGKF
+650 
-661 FRASN
+661 
-666 ARKRRPDGT
+666 
-675 GVGLFLA
+675 
-682 RKVVLE
+682 
-688 HGGSMIFTSKE
+688 
-699 NKGSTFGFRLPLD
+699 
-712 QPRISKRRQVAKKGL
+712 
-727 PE
+727 

>member
-23 NQPRQPAT
+23 HQPRQLAT

-60 LVYLRVY
+60 LIYLRIY

-79 SVAAHIGAR
+79 SVATHIGSR
-88 RTTKYVP
+88 RTVKWLPAT
-95 VIAWVLFGIVASM
+95 AWVLFSIVAAV
-108 IIVRVD
+108 IVVRVD
-114 WLIARVAL
+114 WLIEQVVV
-122 NDHTVVIHPIGYF
+122 DEHTVVIHPIGYF

-141 MLLFLVALII
+141 ILLFLVALVI
-151 LAHQARRRSALLVR
+151 LVHQARRRSALLVR

-170 ISYAYGIAG
+170 ISHAYGIAG
-179 SVGMVFNLLL
+179 GVGMVFNLLL
-189 PAVGCYDLIW
+189 PAVGRYDLIW
-199 IGPLS
+199 AGPLS

-235 MLLSLLTI
+235 MLLSLLAI
-243 VYYAATYSI
+243 VYYAATYII
-252 SAIISAFSGHDTG
+252 SAIVSALSGHDIG

-290 DRLTDKLFYRQG
+290 DRLTDKLFYRQD
-302 YTIESFVDEI
+302 YTIESFINEI
-312 GQILFHTMGLRL
+312 GQILLHTMGLRL

-336 IKARQ
+336 LKARQ

-362 PPQVDLTELAVQ
+362 PPQVDLTGLAAQ
-374 YQLEQLDDVAVVE
+374 HQIEQLDDVAVVE
-387 SLPDRLRRTMKLQKI
+387 SLPEQLRRTMKLQKL
-402 AIIMTLSLQDDIVG
+402 AIVMTLSLQEDIVG

-424 KKNYVE
+424 KNNYVE

-457 ELNTELQQRIEAAT
+457 ELNAELQQRVEAAT

-557 TINRQLASLSD
+557 TMNRQLANLGD
-568 IVRSEVA
+568 IVQSEMA
-575 LLKVVAKQ
+575 LLKIVAKQ
-583 HTITLSVHIDED
+583 HNITLSVHIDDD
-595 VPTLDIDAEKLRQV
+595 VPTLPIDAEKLRQV

-621 KERTTVNVSLS
+621 KERTTVKVSLC
-632 CDTQEVVF
+632 CDTREVVF

-712 QPRISKRRQVAKKGL
+712 RTAANKKKATSH
-727 PE
+727 

>member
-79 SVAAHIGAR
+79 SVATYIGAR

-95 VIAWVLFGIVASM
+95 VTAWALFGIVASM

-114 WLIARVAL
+114 WLIVQVAL
-122 NDHTVVIHPIGYF
+122 NDHTVMIHPIGYF

-189 PAVGCYDLIW
+189 PAVGRYDLIW

-312 GQILFHTMGLRL
+312 GQILLHTMGLRL
-324 LTTRLAACLTRL
+324 LTARLAACLTRL

-351 FRIFGSRGHTR
+351 FRIFGSHGHTR

-416 FVLIGESQ
+416 FMLIGESQ

-557 TINRQLASLSD
+557 TMNRQLASLSD
-568 IVRSEVA
+568 IVRSEMA

-609 IMNMID
+609 VMNMID

-621 KERTTVNVSLS
+621 KERTTVKVSL
-632 CDTQEVVF
+632 CCNTQEVVF

-712 QPRISKRRQVAKKGL
+712 QPRTRKRRQTAKKGL

>member
-67 YIGAALIAAAMI
+67 YIGAALIAVAMI
-79 SVAAHIGAR
+79 SVATHIGAR

-114 WLIARVAL
+114 WLIAQVAL

-189 PAVGCYDLIW
+189 PAVGRYDLIW

-243 VYYAATYSI
+243 IYYAATYSI

-312 GQILFHTMGLRL
+312 GQILLHTMGLRL

-351 FRIFGSRGHTR
+351 FRIFGSHGHTR

-557 TINRQLASLSD
+557 TMNRQLASLSD
-568 IVRSEVA
+568 IVQSEIA

-583 HTITLSVHIDED
+583 RNIVLSVHIDED

-609 IMNMID
+609 VMNMID

-621 KERTTVNVSLS
+621 KERTTVKVSL
-632 CDTQEVVF
+632 CCNTQEVVF

-688 HGGSMIFTSKE
+688 HGGAMIFTSKE
-699 NKGSTFGFRLPLD
+699 NKGSTFGFRLPLN
-712 QPRISKRRQVAKKGL
+712 QPRTRKR
-727 PE
+727 